1 MMNKSNNLKNF
12 VVVFV
17 FCCAPSLIF
26 GLEVAGADTAITKDG
41 KEIGTL
47 YKGAQIQK
55 DGSSYKIKAAAMS
68 GNEYILFYNDKDRV
82 KLARISNDSIKNLK
96 ILSEEEDEYGVKWKN
111 VELNFEVKDPSAIKN
126 TKDGLWAT
134 EEELYL
140 RCGSCHVA
148 KKLEEYTINQWP
160 NVVKTMSDRA
170 GFSKDETRLVGSYLQ
185 YKLLEKSAK

>member
-1 MMNKSNNLKNF
+1 MKKSNNLKNF
-12 VVVFV
+12 VVAFA

-26 GLEVAGADTAITKDG
+26 GLEVAGSDTAMTKNG
-41 KEIGTL
+41 EEIGTL

-55 DGSSYKIKAAAMS
+55 DGASYKIKAAAMS
-68 GNEYILFYNDKDRV
+68 GNEYMLFYNDKDRI
-82 KLARISNDSIKNLK
+82 KLARISNDAIKNLK
-96 ILSEEEDEYGVKWKN
+96 VLSEEEDEYGVKWKN

-126 TKDGLWAT
+126 TKDGLWAA
-134 EEELYL
+134 EEELYH

-148 KKLEEYTINQWP
+148 KTLEEYTINQWP

>member
-1 MMNKSNNLKNF
+1 M
-12 VVVFV
+12 
-17 FCCAPSLIF
+17 
-26 GLEVAGADTAITKDG
+26 
-41 KEIGTL
+41 
-47 YKGAQIQK
+47 
-55 DGSSYKIKAAAMS
+55 
-68 GNEYILFYNDKDRV
+68 
-82 KLARISNDSIKNLK
+82 
-96 ILSEEEDEYGVKWKN
+96 KWKN

-140 RCGSCHVA
+140 RCSSCHVA

-170 GFSKDETRLVGSYLQ
+170 SFSKDETRLVGSYLQ

>member
-1 MMNKSNNLKNF
+1 M
-12 VVVFV
+12 
-17 FCCAPSLIF
+17 FCCIQSLIF